1 MRAEAAASAAQGET
15 RRTLQKEGVRSK
27 EGARSLKKTGQRIFT
42 MNKHYTRKN
51 INMNKHYTR
60 KNIKP
65 HTIQLYE
72 SHTKDRRGGSTWMQP
87 STVAHDA

>member
-1 MRAEAAASAAQGET
+1 
-15 RRTLQKEGVRSK
+15 
-27 EGARSLKKTGQRIFT
+27 
-42 MNKHYTRKN
+42 MNKHYTHKN

-72 SHTKDRRGGSTWMQP
+72 SHTKDRCGGSTWMQP